1 MTFGNRLCGKIIFS
15 IDVTIV
21 QRFITVLKRFL
32 RLCMNR
38 QPNGIV
44 ANKQKTNNGP
54 LLKERP
60 NVMKYIDFVFFLKEV
75 ECLHPKGAKNLISF
89 LITRFYE
96 MLIAFRLLTN
106 GEDYQ
111 MYGNIDIYNAAPN
124 IFIFY

>member
-1 MTFGNRLCGKIIFS
+1 MWEDHLLHRCNNSTKIYYCPEKVPKIVHEPPTERHSGK
-15 IDVTIV
+15 
-21 QRFITVLKRFL
+21 K
-32 RLCMNR
+32 
-38 QPNGIV
+38 
-44 ANKQKTNNGP
+44 KTNNGP

>member
-1 MTFGNRLCGKIIFS
+1 
-15 IDVTIV
+15 
-21 QRFITVLKRFL
+21 
-32 RLCMNR
+32 MNR

-44 ANKQKTNNGP
+44 ANK
-54 LLKERP
+54 KERP
-60 NVMKYIDFVFFLKEV
+60 NVMKYIDFGA

-111 MYGNIDIYNAAPN
+111 MYGNTDIYNAAPN